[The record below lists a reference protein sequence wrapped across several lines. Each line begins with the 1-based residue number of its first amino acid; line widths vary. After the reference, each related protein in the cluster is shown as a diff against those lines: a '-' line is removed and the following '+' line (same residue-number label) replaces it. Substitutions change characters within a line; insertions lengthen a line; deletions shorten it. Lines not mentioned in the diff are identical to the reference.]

1 MYAQNG
7 SIEDPGKVGVV
18 LCGHKDMCT
27 AITEHLTAQGVDKE
41 HILLNF

>member
-1 MYAQNG
+1 MQGGEVANPA
-7 SIEDPGKVGVV
+7 SVAAV

-27 AITEHLTAQGVDKE
+27 AITEHLTAHGVSKD